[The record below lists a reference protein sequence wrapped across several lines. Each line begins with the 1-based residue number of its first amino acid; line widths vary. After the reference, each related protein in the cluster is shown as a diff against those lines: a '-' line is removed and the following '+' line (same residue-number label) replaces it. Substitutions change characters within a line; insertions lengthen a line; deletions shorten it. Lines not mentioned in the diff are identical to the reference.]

1 MFCETKKKG
10 GNLSKGQAKN
20 TDNIW
25 KAKALERGKENI
37 RLRKR
42 LREVSESRASWKAKC
57 QNPSKSFESSSL
69 FIGEKAK
76 FHQYSLVLV
85 GLLLDFQRYGT
96 LSLRGCRHCLGCLLL
111 SMGLN
116 GRIPSHNSIRNWLC
130 KHGYNRFLETQKQS
144 GECVVYV
151 DESIVFGSEKILL
164 ILGISKDK
172 IPLDRGV
179 LHTDMDVL
187 YVGYSHEWKAESIA
201 DELQKI
207 AKYKEIS
214 YVVSDEGLNLRKAY
228 NFCDY
233 VHIEDCTHIFANYL
247 KKIYGKDLTF
257 DAFRKLIGK
266 LRQAWNLSKINSQ
279 YMPPSMR
286 GKMRFANIFPC
297 VDWAKSCLDTWDTFD
312 KKVQESLQFLK
323 EQKEF
328 IDQLIEIGKVF
339 KWVCAKLK
347 IEGFGSQQKKDILEK
362 LSVFKV
368 EKNTAIFVQN
378 IKEYL
383 KNLSQK
389 STQLGKEHLLCSS
402 DIIESFFGKFKQKIN
417 SNSRRGLTE
426 FIFTMANFSGNFTQN
441 EIKNAL
447 ENVKIKDLKQV
458 KQKVK
463 AT

>member
-1 MFCETKKKG
+1 
-10 GNLSKGQAKN
+10 LSKGQSKN

-25 KAKALERGKENI
+25 KEKAQCRAKENQ
-37 RLRKR
+37 RLKKR
-42 LREVSESRASWKAKC
+42 LREVSESRNLWKAKC
-57 QNPSKSFESSSL
+57 QNPSKSAKLSSL
-69 FIGEKAK
+69 FTSEKAK

-116 GRIPSHNSIRNWLC
+116 GRIPSHSSIRNWSC
-130 KHGYNRFLETQKQS
+130 KHGYNRLLATQKQE

-179 LHTDMDVL
+179 SHTDMDVL

-214 YVVSDEGLNLRKAY
+214 YVVSDEGLNLRKSY
-228 NFCDY
+228 NFCNY

-247 KKIYGKDLTF
+247 KKIYGEDSTF
-257 DAFRKLIGK
+257 ESFRKLIGK

-297 VDWAKSCLDTWDTFD
+297 IDWAKSCLNKWEIFD
-312 KKVQESLQFLK
+312 RKVQERLQFLK
-323 EQKEF
+323 EQEEF
-328 IDQLIEIGKVF
+328 IEQLVEIGKIF

-362 LSVFKV
+362 LSEFTI
-368 EKNTAIFVQN
+368 EKNTTIFVEN

-383 KNLSQK
+383 ENLSQK
-389 STQLGKEHLLCSS
+389 SVQLGQEHLLCSS
-402 DIIESFFGKFKQKIN
+402 DIIESYFGKFKQKIN
-417 SNSRRGLTE
+417 SNSRSGLTE

-447 ENVKIKDLKQV
+447 ENVKIKDLKQA
-458 KQKVK
+458 KQKAK
-463 AT
+463 ST